1 MDLMHSLVPHA
12 ALPDY
17 RFRGMHLKMSAVH
30 VPSDISGVMIPECRR
45 VQRLVFYAWRNIS
58 LYMISFDI

>member
-30 VPSDISGVMIPECRR
+30 VPSDISGVMIPEWSVGVGDCRGWFFTLG
-45 VQRLVFYAWRNIS
+45 VVV
-58 LYMISFDI
+58 LYI